1 MTRVILC
8 IGLLMAGLASCGES
22 EEIGTDLI
30 LNPASASRAKAE
42 EIQRAVL
49 AFEDTVFN
57 FGVVSEGHVLSRT
70 FSFVNEGPGVA
81 LIADVSSTCGC
92 TVPKTWPRT
101 PLAPGDRGTIDVTFD
116 THGKTGEQG
125 KVVSVVANTT
135 PGVMRL
141 HLQGTVLSPAGK

>member
-81 LIADVSSTCGC
+81 LIADVSSTCFHRC
-92 TVPKTWPRT
+92 R
-101 PLAPGDRGTIDVTFD
+101 
-116 THGKTGEQG
+116 
-125 KVVSVVANTT
+125 
-135 PGVMRL
+135 RL
-141 HLQGTVLSPAGK
+141 